1 MWRIPYSSAV
11 VVYRGGLADSSRW
24 DGFVLRPGDIV
35 ISTPS
40 KCGTT
45 WMQMI
50 CALLVFGTPEL
61 PDALTRLSPWLDM
74 RLRPLPEVVRLL
86 EAQRH
91 RRFIKTHTP
100 LDGLPEV
107 DGVHYV
113 VVGRDPLDVA
123 VSMDHHL
130 ANLNGAVIDKFSGV
144 APRPPAAETNRR
156 ARVLRWIHDDQRRES
171 LRGLVGHL
179 GGAWERR
186 DDPAVTLVH
195 YRDLR
200 RDLAGQ
206 MRGIAGR
213 LGFTVAADVWPVI
226 VPAAEWDQMR
236 ARAADLV
243 PDERLGL
250 FTDRQAFFR
259 SGTEQQWRTI
269 LTGPDLDGYRRR
281 LDSLAA
287 PDLVAWL

>member
-1 MWRIPYSSAV
+1 V

-61 PDALTRLSPWLDM
+61 PEALTRLSPWLDM

-100 LDGLPEV
+100 LDGLPDVE
-107 DGVHYV
+107 GVHYV

-123 VSMDHHL
+123 VSMCHHR
-130 ANLNGAVIDKFSGV
+130 ANLNGAVIDELLGV
-144 APRPPAAETNRR
+144 APQPSAPESTRR
-156 ARVLRWIHDDQRRES
+156 ARVLRWIHDEQGLDS
-171 LRGLVGHL
+171 LPGLLRHL

-186 DDPAVTLVH
+186 DDPAVVLVH

-200 RDLAGQ
+200 RDLEGQ
-206 MRGIAGR
+206 MRGLAAR
-213 LGFTVAADVWPVI
+213 LGFAVAADSWPAI
-226 VPAAEWDQMR
+226 VPAAGWDQMR
-236 ARAADLV
+236 ARADDLV

-259 SGTEQQWRTI
+259 SGTEQQWRTV
-269 LTGPDLDGYRRR
+269 LTEADLDAYRRR
-281 LDSLAA
+281 LGALAA
-287 PDLVAWL
+287 PDLIAWL